1 MSAVVETRE
10 VTKRYRDVVAVDSV
24 SIRLE
29 EGKVYGLLGRNGAG
43 KTTLMSML
51 TAQEFAT
58 SGSIEVFGT
67 TPVEHASALSKIAF
81 IREGQKYPEGFKV
94 RHVLKAAP
102 WFFPGWDQEF
112 ADRLTEAFRLPLKR
126 PMKKLSRGQLSA
138 VGVVVGLAS
147 RAPLT
152 LFDEPYLGLDAAARQ
167 LFYDELLAD
176 IAERP
181 RTVLLSTHLIDEVS
195 DLLEHV
201 IVMDKGR
208 VLVDR
213 DADELRGTAMTV
225 AGKRDAVEAFITGRD
240 VLHRDAIGGL
250 ATATIADVT
259 EADRAA
265 ATAAGLDLGTVSLQ
279 QLFVNITGTPE
290 KGARS

>member
-1 MSAVVETRE
+1 MSAVVETRG
-10 VTKRYRDVVAVDSV
+10 VTKRYRDVVAVDDV

-29 EGKVYGLLGRNGAG
+29 EGRVYGLLGRNGAG
-43 KTTLMSML
+43 KTTLMTML

-58 SGSIEVFGT
+58 AGSIQVFGLD
-67 TPVEHASALSKIAF
+67 PVEHAAALARIAF

-94 RHVLKAAP
+94 KHVLAVAP
-102 WFFPGWDQEF
+102 SFYPGWDQAY
-112 ADRLTEAFRLPLKR
+112 ADRLAAAFGLPADR
-126 PMKKLSRGQLSA
+126 PMRKLSRGQLSA
-138 VGVVVGLAS
+138 VGVVIGLAS

-167 LFYDELLAD
+167 RFYDELLAD

-201 IVMDKGR
+201 IVMDQGR
-208 VLVDR
+208 ILVDR

-225 AGKRDAVEAFITGRD
+225 AGRREAVDAFVAGRE
-240 VLHRDAIGGL
+240 VLHRDGIGGL
-250 ATATIADVT
+250 ATATVADVT
-259 EADRAA
+259 DADRQA
-265 ATAAGLDLGTVSLQ
+265 ATAAGLELGTVSLQ
-279 QLFVNITGTPE
+279 QLFVSITGTPE
-290 KGARS
+290 KGAHS